1 MMLTAIPVTY
11 TDKRTAQT
19 ALTEFRKKYRLALR
33 GAVVCERAVIGG
45 FVIVAPLGGT
55 GFSAAEFTSAL
66 RAGNY

>member
-1 MMLTAIPVTY
+1 MLTAIPVTY
-11 TDKRTAQT
+11 TDKRAAQT

-33 GAVVCERAVIGG
+33 GAVVCERAVIGD

-55 GFSAAEFTSAL
+55 GFSATEFASAL